1 MKKSNESFKEE
12 EIEDQNEDFKFKD
25 EIDGV
30 YDPNSTRKGLINE
43 YKSRSGLTS
52 GTESYEVVDV
62 DFGSKNTAIEFTCNC
77 GAKVNES
84 DLSQHMK
91 DMHGSKLGE
100 ARYKT
105 YKTEHNLLITEND
118 SNAKDTA
125 VEGLYEQYIERYG
138 ESESW
143 RLGGGFGDAL
153 RNDDLKDAWQ
163 RADLGNR
170 DRLLELSGLTKED
183 LEVIAYGNESVRM
196 DGYEM
201 EDFYSS
207 EDDEP
212 DYQLLANPDGEFTVL
227 DKDGNEVPDYEVP
240 VEEAEDDVKVSLN
253 VNDGTLSDVPIEES
267 KAREVG
273 TEICTC
279 GHFGGSTSVEKNQ
292 HEDHFQIGHGAC
304 KECECQQFTWTPYYR
319 YEEIRAGLQ
328 NGESNDDINSP
339 DTTGFSQDKIGAGNY
354 YTKTEYEDQPNKDI
368 GSNSL
373 TSKKGSSHSNGI
385 SETDKYYANMIGKL
399 DGKSSEAGGGTGK
412 FSWENDY
419 FDLFGIDLKG
429 LGWNKLVD
437 IEYKIQELISQIE
450 TDLSDDGLGKWETD
464 YNLYRSAVED
474 PLFNEDVKFA
484 EKALDKLKNL
494 HQKTEKIR
502 DGTPW
507 D

>member
-12 EIEDQNEDFKFKD
+12 EIEDQNEDFEFKD
-25 EIDGV
+25 TVDGV

-62 DFGSKNTAIEFTCNC
+62 DFSDKNTAMEFTCNC
-77 GAKVNES
+77 GAKVSEA

-100 ARYKT
+100 TRYKT
-105 YKTEHNLLITEND
+105 YKTEHNLFITEND

-143 RLGGGFGDAL
+143 RLGGGFGEAL

-183 LEVIAYGNESVRM
+183 LEVIAYGDESMKM

-207 EDDEP
+207 EED
-212 DYQLLANPDGEFTVL
+212 
-227 DKDGNEVPDYEVP
+227 
-240 VEEAEDDVKVSLN
+240 EDDVKVSLN

-292 HEDHFQIGHGAC
+292 HEDHYQIGHGAC
-304 KECECQQFTWTPYYR
+304 KECECQQFTWTTYD
-319 YEEIRAGLQ
+319 
-328 NGESNDDINSP
+328 GESNDDINSP

-354 YTKTEYEDQPNKDI
+354 WTKTKYEDEPNKDI

-385 SETDKYYANMIGKL
+385 SETDRYYANMIGKL
-399 DGKSSEAGGGTGK
+399 D
-412 FSWENDY
+412 D
-419 FDLFGIDLKG
+419 
-429 LGWNKLVD
+429 
-437 IEYKIQELISQIE
+437 
-450 TDLSDDGLGKWETD
+450 
-464 YNLYRSAVED
+464 
-474 PLFNEDVKFA
+474 
-484 EKALDKLKNL
+484 
-494 HQKTEKIR
+494 
-502 DGTPW
+502 
-507 D
+507 

>member
-1 MKKSNESFKEE
+1 MSEDMSDEEFSTLVDGMNIEELKDEARRRGHSEDDINKMMAKGAKWNEAYKEK
-12 EIEDQNEDFKFKD
+12 EIEDQNKDFKFKGTV
-25 EIDGV
+25 DGV

-62 DFGSKNTAIEFTCNC
+62 DFSNKNTAMEFTCNC
-77 GAKVNES
+77 GAKVSEA

-100 ARYKT
+100 TRYKT
-105 YKTEHNLLITEND
+105 YKTEHNLFITEND

-143 RLGGGFGDAL
+143 RLGGGFGEAL

-183 LEVIAYGNESVRM
+183 LEVIAYGDESMKM

-207 EDDEP
+207 EED
-212 DYQLLANPDGEFTVL
+212 
-227 DKDGNEVPDYEVP
+227 
-240 VEEAEDDVKVSLN
+240 EDDVKVSLN

-267 KAREVG
+267 KAREDRDWDGRSDLEKLERDQELSQQFWNKSSTLNEIPDSYYKESKASEVG

-279 GHFGGSTSVEKNQ
+279 GHFGGSTSVERNQ

-304 KECECQQFTWTPYYR
+304 KECECQQFTWTTYD
-319 YEEIRAGLQ
+319 
-328 NGESNDDINSP
+328 GESNDDINSP

-354 YTKTEYEDQPNKDI
+354 WTKTKYEDEPNKDI

-399 DGKSSEAGGGTGK
+399 D
-412 FSWENDY
+412 D
-419 FDLFGIDLKG
+419 
-429 LGWNKLVD
+429 
-437 IEYKIQELISQIE
+437 
-450 TDLSDDGLGKWETD
+450 
-464 YNLYRSAVED
+464 
-474 PLFNEDVKFA
+474 
-484 EKALDKLKNL
+484 
-494 HQKTEKIR
+494 
-502 DGTPW
+502 
-507 D
+507 

>member
-12 EIEDQNEDFKFKD
+12 EIEDQNEDFEFKD

-62 DFGSKNTAIEFTCNC
+62 DFSNENTAMEFTCNC
-77 GAKVNES
+77 GAKVSEA

-183 LEVIAYGNESVRM
+183 LEVLAYGNESVRM

-207 EDDEP
+207 EEDEEP
-212 DYQLLANPDGEFTVL
+212 KHSSYKLKANPDGEFTTYDEDNKV
-227 DKDGNEVPDYEVP
+227 
-240 VEEAEDDVKVSLN
+240 VEDDDDVKVSLN
-253 VNDGTLSDVPIEES
+253 VNDGTLSDVPIEESKAREVTQNQIDNKWQQYYKARDKVDNFDWDRGTDSQRNKLEREADKIGADAEKLEDEYFSAFQDSLES

-292 HEDHFQIGHGAC
+292 HEDRFQIGHGAC

-328 NGESNDDINSP
+328 NGESNKASINSP

-354 YTKTEYEDQPNKDI
+354 YSKTKYEDEPNKDI

-399 DGKSSEAGGGTGK
+399 D
-412 FSWENDY
+412 D
-419 FDLFGIDLKG
+419 
-429 LGWNKLVD
+429 
-437 IEYKIQELISQIE
+437 
-450 TDLSDDGLGKWETD
+450 
-464 YNLYRSAVED
+464 
-474 PLFNEDVKFA
+474 
-484 EKALDKLKNL
+484 
-494 HQKTEKIR
+494 
-502 DGTPW
+502 
-507 D
+507 

>member
-12 EIEDQNEDFKFKD
+12 EIEDQNEDFEFKD

-62 DFGSKNTAIEFTCNC
+62 DFSNENTAIEFTCNC
-77 GAKVNES
+77 GAKVSEA

-183 LEVIAYGNESVRM
+183 LEVLAYGNESVRM

-207 EDDEP
+207 EED
-212 DYQLLANPDGEFTVL
+212 
-227 DKDGNEVPDYEVP
+227 
-240 VEEAEDDVKVSLN
+240 EDDVKVSLN
-253 VNDGTLSDVPIEES
+253 VNDGTLSDVPIEESKAREVTQNQIDNKWQQYYKARDKVDNFDWDRGTDSQINKLEREAEKIGVDAEKLEDKFEKEWLKKEGLELDES

-292 HEDHFQIGHGAC
+292 HEDRFQIGHGAC
-304 KECECQQFTWTPYYR
+304 KECECEQFTWTPYYR

-328 NGESNDDINSP
+328 NGESNKASINSP

-354 YTKTEYEDQPNKDI
+354 YSKTKYEDEPNKDI

-399 DGKSSEAGGGTGK
+399 D
-412 FSWENDY
+412 D
-419 FDLFGIDLKG
+419 
-429 LGWNKLVD
+429 
-437 IEYKIQELISQIE
+437 
-450 TDLSDDGLGKWETD
+450 
-464 YNLYRSAVED
+464 
-474 PLFNEDVKFA
+474 
-484 EKALDKLKNL
+484 
-494 HQKTEKIR
+494 
-502 DGTPW
+502 
-507 D
+507 